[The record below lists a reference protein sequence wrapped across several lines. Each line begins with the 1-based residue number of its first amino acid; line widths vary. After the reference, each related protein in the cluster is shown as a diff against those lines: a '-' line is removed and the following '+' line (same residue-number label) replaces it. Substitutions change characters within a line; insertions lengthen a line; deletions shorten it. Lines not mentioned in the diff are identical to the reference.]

1 MNFELH
7 RKSLEIVSACRSLL
21 IRLKLVSKCLD
32 KSVCK
37 SVCCSDSSIS
47 ELRAFCLKKHY
58 APKQITALEFTNLEM
73 SHLFDEIQLILQGI
87 VIR

>member
-7 RKSLEIVSACRSLL
+7 MKSLEIVSAFRSLL
-21 IRLKLVSKCLD
+21 TRLNLVSKCLD

-37 SVCCSDSSIS
+37 SVHCSGSSIS
-47 ELRAFCLKKHY
+47 ELRAFCLTKHF
-58 APKQITALEFTNLEM
+58 ASTQITALEFTNLEM
-73 SHLFDEIQLILQGI
+73 SHLFFEIQLILQGI

>member
-7 RKSLEIVSACRSLL
+7 MKSLEIVSARRSLL
-21 IRLKLVSKCLD
+21 TRLKLFSKCLD

-37 SVCCSDSSIS
+37 SLCCSDSSIS
-47 ELRAFCLKKHY
+47 ELRVFCLIKHF
-58 APKQITALEFTNLEM
+58 ASAQITALEFTNLEM
-73 SHLFDEIQLILQGI
+73 SPLFDEIKLILQSI